1 MPALMLSV
9 GDDVAVEYRVPGDG
23 AADGIVP
30 FVTRAVLPCRDNGLR
45 SCGHFA
51 SNAGVNNHVER
62 RHKR

>member
-30 FVTRAVLPCRDNGLR
+30 SVTRRSSPVVTMACDRVVILPQTLG
-45 SCGHFA
+45 
-51 SNAGVNNHVER
+51 
-62 RHKR
+62 